1 MLRFL
6 WTPEI
11 IEHIA
16 RHGITPDEFEQAVRA
31 PAFKGWS
38 TTNPDLEYIRGYTD
52 ENRYLGCV
60 YDTEDDGMTI
70 IPVTAFPL
78 QHRQ

>member
-16 RHGITPDEFEQAVRA
+16 RHGISPGEFEQAVQA
-31 PAFKGWS
+31 PVFKGWS
-38 TTNPDLEYIRGYTD
+38 TTNPTLSTFGAILTRTGILAASTTL
-52 ENRYLGCV
+52 RT
-60 YDTEDDGMTI
+60 TE
-70 IPVTAFPL
+70 
-78 QHRQ
+78 